1 MRAVCHAALISRI
14 FLDFD
19 VSSSNATS
27 FARAKAVFEM
37 AIEDA
42 KTPAT
47 GQESYDSKSP
57 HDAIATASSTSLSDE
72 ERLGLGQGTVPD
84 DCAFDTT
91 ENPEIYRPIST
102 YEGIHRWDPYFQWEE
117 SEEKSLIRKV

>member
-1 MRAVCHAALISRI
+1 
-14 FLDFD
+14 
-19 VSSSNATS
+19 
-27 FARAKAVFEM
+27 M
-37 AIEDA
+37 AIEDT
-42 KTPAT
+42 KSPTT

-57 HDAIATASSTSLSDE
+57 HDATVVASLTSLSDE
-72 ERLGLGQGTVPD
+72 ERLGKAPD

-117 SEEKSLIRKV
+117 DEEKKLIRKV